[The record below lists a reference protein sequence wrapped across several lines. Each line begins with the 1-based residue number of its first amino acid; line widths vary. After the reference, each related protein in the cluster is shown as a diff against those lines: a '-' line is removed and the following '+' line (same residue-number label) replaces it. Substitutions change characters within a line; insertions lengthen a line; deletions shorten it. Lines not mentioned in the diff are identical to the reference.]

1 MADLVRADA
10 MLGVGVTLRKSE
22 VGRGFLDAVETMF
35 RWLPPLRRSIV
46 VGTLQ
51 AAVLG
56 AFGPTVVHE
65 KTRERPPWV
74 SPLTSLI
81 WYFEA
86 DAVARLKLF
95 YESSL
100 RSTTVHEVADAIE
113 QARSQSS
120 IEPYQPIPI

>member
-10 MLGVGVTLRKSE
+10 LLGVGTTIRKSE
-22 VGRGFLDAVETMF
+22 VGRDFLDAVETIF
-35 RWLPPLRRSIV
+35 CWLPPLRRSIV

-51 AAVLG
+51 AAMLG
-56 AFGPTVVHE
+56 AYGPTVVHE
-65 KTRERPPWV
+65 KTRQQPPWV

-100 RSTTVHEVADAIE
+100 GSTTVEDVADAVD
-113 QARSQSS
+113 QARRRSGVK
-120 IEPYQPIPI
+120 PYESIPI